1 MWNEIWYLNENRHR
15 MEDGTQTIPKNSVV
29 GAPAHSPRTQSLLEK
44 SSIKNLDEKLIGLF

>member
-1 MWNEIWYLNENRHR
+1 